1 MSKYG
6 RMMRVDDDFNT
17 LVKEMSD
24 RIAEEVGITQSKKKR
39 RIGSVIITKQIAKI
53 VRRDKEMR
61 IRL

>member
-24 RIAEEVGITQSKKKR
+24 RIAEEVGISQSKKKR